1 LQRILQNL
9 VSNSIRY
16 TVSGRVSVAC
26 SETDGHLTIAVR
38 DTGPGIPIELQS
50 EIFHEFFRAPTPGQS
65 GERGLGLGLFIVE
78 SFARLLNHPVSLHSE
93 PNNGSCSKSAFQW
106 PHRQ

>member
-1 LQRILQNL
+1 MLRDRWS
-9 VSNSIRY
+9 SNDRGARY
-16 TVSGRVSVAC
+16 WTC
-26 SETDGHLTIAVR
+26 
-38 DTGPGIPIELQS
+38 IPIELQS

-93 PNNGSCSKSAFQW
+93 PNNGSCLNPRSNGRIASEYFRRAL
-106 PHRQ
+106 HRPIKASLKMPQ